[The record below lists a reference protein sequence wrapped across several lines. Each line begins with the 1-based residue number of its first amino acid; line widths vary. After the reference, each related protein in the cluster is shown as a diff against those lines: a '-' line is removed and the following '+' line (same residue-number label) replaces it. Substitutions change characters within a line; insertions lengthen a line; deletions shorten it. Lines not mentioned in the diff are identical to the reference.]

1 LCLQSKP
8 PRARD
13 TCRRY
18 QGTGRPQ
25 AAYQKVRRQFG
36 THQPPRVCGVSGR
49 GDSLSAHAT
58 RKPSNHRPSLRLRDR
73 SAPSTASDLVLTT
86 RNGTLRA
93 ELQRRVRPSRVVTI
107 LQRIEP
113 PRGDKG
119 ALTEAAA
126 SRGLRPRNAVLRCI
140 NLNALCSAAEHARFR
155 WAGALV
161 HVVARGLSGG
171 EAAGVALL
179 SVALPGRHHT

>member
-1 LCLQSKP
+1 MCLQSKP

-25 AAYQKVRRQFG
+25 AAYQKARRQFG

-126 SRGLRPRNAVLRCI
+126 SRGLRPRNAVLRSI
-140 NLNALCSAAEHARFR
+140 SLNLGPRPIAPNSAQVIVVTGFFPLADVEAQRYIAGCNRPKGAR
-155 WAGALV
+155 
-161 HVVARGLSGG
+161 
-171 EAAGVALL
+171 
-179 SVALPGRHHT
+179 